1 LIAGHVNAFGSGAIT
16 VGSGT
21 TLNFSNF
28 NVGNSVI
35 NNGGSILGTGT
46 LNNVDAEAGTTTIGG
61 ANSTITQI
69 GGTATVN
76 VNAVNA
82 TVAAMSAGT
91 LNINAAGAVVTNL
104 SGGNIAVSNGLSVAL
119 RSGSSSGVISGAGG
133 VAKQG
138 SGTLTL
144 AGNNTYSG
152 ATAVEA
158 GKLVVNGAITNS
170 TVTVQSGA
178 TLGGSGA
185 VGSTTL
191 LSGSAIA
198 PGNSPGSITNIGN
211 LTWSGGSSYQWEIFN
226 ASGTPGTDWDLIEVT
241 GQLFFANISSTNRF
255 SIDIFSLSGL
265 PATAG
270 PLAGWNPLTNANWT
284 ILSAAGGIS
293 GFDANNFTLNLA
305 NFTHNNSLFA
315 AGENPGPE
323 PIPEPGTWVAAAL
336 LGLAALYARRRRA
349 QPSAC
354 SSQ

>member
-1 LIAGHVNAFGSGAIT
+1 
-16 VGSGT
+16 
-21 TLNFSNF
+21 
-28 NVGNSVI
+28 
-35 NNGGSILGTGT
+35 
-46 LNNVDAEAGTTTIGG
+46 
-61 ANSTITQI
+61 
-69 GGTATVN
+69 
-76 VNAVNA
+76 
-82 TVAAMSAGT
+82 
-91 LNINAAGAVVTNL
+91 
-104 SGGNIAVSNGLSVAL
+104 
-119 RSGSSSGVISGAGG
+119 
-133 VAKQG
+133 
-138 SGTLTL
+138 
-144 AGNNTYSG
+144 
-152 ATAVEA
+152 VEA

-226 ASGTPGTDWDLIEVT
+226 AIGTPGTDWDLIEVT

-305 NFTHNNSLFA
+305 NFTNNNSLNGGLFSLATEGNNLKLFFA